1 MQPMRELDVLRTIP
15 VQLVIA
21 QGRTNRSNFCGRGGG
36 LSSIYDL
43 CLLDVSYKISIH
55 ASMVRL

>member
-1 MQPMRELDVLRTIP
+1 MLRTIP

-36 LSSIYDL
+36 LSPIYDF
-43 CLLDVSYKISIH
+43 CLLEVSYKISIH